1 MKSLLLKQFSLLKH
15 VFKVGSVAQKNKVK
29 QFWDYVL
36 FSDKLLDWSEAGSRE
51 SESTWGDLLDDNT
64 PLDRNPHRIPML
76 DTHAWYSHKTP
87 TQDTHTRYPCM
98 IPTHDTP
105 AWYSYKIPVFIET
118 HTRCPRLKPM
128 FDTHTRSPC
137 LRTNPNKNNPLE
149 SSNAWKP
156 LQRSFQVQLDSN
168 RWFSCEQ
175 LCRHFPRGGSP
186 IHLPL
191 RLWGSSPCLHH
202 PGGDLLQPAGDR
214 QCVPLQ
220 EAERHQQLLPGQP
233 CLRRPLC
240 CMLRHD
246 LQCVAGAFW
255 QVILWPIFRW

>member
-1 MKSLLLKQFSLLKH
+1 MKCPLLKQFSLLKH

-36 FSDKLLDWSEAGSRE
+36 FSDKLLIRGRKQGKWVNMRRFAWRQHPSWSKP
-51 SESTWGDLLDDNT
+51 TQ
-64 PLDRNPHRIPML
+64 
-76 DTHAWYSHKTP
+76 DTHAWYP
-87 TQDTHTRYPCM
+87 CLILTQDTHTRYPCL
-98 IPTHDTP
+98 IPTHDTH

-118 HTRCPRLKPM
+118 HTRYPRLKPM

-137 LRTNPNKNNPLE
+137 LRTNPNKNNPLD

-156 LQRSFQVQLDSN
+156 LQRSFQVQLDPN
-168 RWFSCEQ
+168 TWFSCEQ

-246 LQCVAGAFW
+246 LQCVSGAFW